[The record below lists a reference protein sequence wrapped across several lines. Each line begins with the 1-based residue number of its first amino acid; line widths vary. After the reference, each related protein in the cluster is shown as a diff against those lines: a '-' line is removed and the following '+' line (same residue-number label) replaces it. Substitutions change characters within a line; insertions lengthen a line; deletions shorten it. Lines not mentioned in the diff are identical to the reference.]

1 MRVGAQSILQH
12 SVMFNDENEGVE
24 TQEETQEEV
33 ELEEVEDS
41 AEEGEDIDF
50 SAKYEEEKA
59 RRIKA
64 EEAIEKAKKKGKTA
78 PAVATN
84 GLSTSDIIALTRA
97 NIEDEDIDE
106 VIDYARYKKVSIAEA
121 LKSGVVKATL
131 QEKSEERKSAQAVY
145 TGSGTRR
152 AGGSVSDERLM
163 ADARKGIMPESETD
177 MARLT
182 TLRLKNR

>member
-1 MRVGAQSILQH
+1 
-12 SVMFNDENEGVE
+12 MFNDENEGVE
-24 TQEETQEEV
+24 TQEETQDEV
-33 ELEEVEDS
+33 ELDEVEDDS
-41 AEEGEDIDF
+41 AEETEEVDF

-78 PAVATN
+78 PVVSTN

-131 QEKSEERKSAQAVY
+131 SEKSEERKSAQAVH
-145 TGSGTRR
+145 TGTGTRR
-152 AGGSVSDERLM
+152 AGSAVSDERLL
-163 ADARKGIMPESETD
+163 ADARKGVMPDSDTD
-177 MARLT
+177 LARLT
-182 TLRLKNR
+182 KLRILNR